1 MGKQAWA
8 RYGMNKARGMAQKQA
23 RFDAGAADGRAAALA
38 AEAGADRDALQR
50 AATGAAWREAE
61 AATDAARGK
70 AERLA
75 ALVTPQRR
83 SRTLP
88 WLALASALLLAL
100 VAWLAA
106 STVVAGV
113 AAFGGVG
120 ALLVAIHSL
129 RQPMRLPQ
137 VSREQRDDIL
147 QQAQAAAR
155 EAGLKAAW
163 VAGWEQGW
171 AAGWKERD

>member
-1 MGKQAWA
+1 VGKEAWA
-8 RYGMNKARGMAQKQA
+8 RYGMNKARGMAQKTA
-23 RFDAGAADGRAAALA
+23 RFDAGVSDGRAAALA

-61 AATDAARGK
+61 AATDAARGE
-70 AERLA
+70 AERLT
-75 ALVTPQRR
+75 ALVTPQPR
-83 SRTLP
+83 SRALP
-88 WLALASALLLAL
+88 WLALVCMLLLAL
-100 VAWLAA
+100 AAWLAA
-106 STVVAGV
+106 SAMVAGV
-113 AAFGGVG
+113 AALGGVG
-120 ALLVAIHSL
+120 ALLVAIHGL
-129 RQPMRLPQ
+129 RQPTRLPQ